1 MVHARGAALDSDPG
15 GLRLA
20 AMMRVLCPAKINLHL
35 RVGRRR
41 ADGFHPLLS
50 WFTTVGLFDTL
61 TVEDRRE
68 AVPPGRE
75 RAGAARILLLSSDLP
90 GLAADESNL
99 VVRAAEALAQTAA
112 SRGEGDV
119 KDATGGLPLGDVRAG
134 RESGGVDLRH
144 SAAHGPAVPTG
155 ADVREGDV
163 APGTAGQRP
172 TPMRSGEADA
182 GVRPVAARLEK
193 QIPLG
198 AGLGGGSSDAA
209 RTLVALN
216 RYWHLHRSMH
226 QLAPIAA
233 KLGSDVPFFLYGSS
247 SVCTGRGE
255 IVKPVPPPAVA
266 KWVVL
271 MLPEIHMP
279 TAAVYGRFDE
289 LGLGFD
295 AHIER
300 ALPNWSEWSS
310 RKSKDLLAGLVN
322 DLERPAFEIRKD
334 LGTLRA
340 DIELKLGRPVRM
352 SGSGSS
358 LFTLYDEQG
367 EAESAARIISS
378 SFGVPRT
385 LAAEMTPKLND
396 DLAAET
402 NNVAPPS
409 R

>member
-1 MVHARGAALDSDPG
+1 
-15 GLRLA
+15 
-20 AMMRVLCPAKINLHL
+20 MMRVLCPAKINLHL

-68 AVPPGRE
+68 VVPPGRE
-75 RAGAARILLLSSDLP
+75 RAGAERILLLSSDLP

-99 VVRAAEALAQTAA
+99 VVRAAEALVAHAAA

-134 RESGGVDLRH
+134 RESGGVDLQH
-144 SAAHGPAVPTG
+144 SAAHGPAVPTEPG
-155 ADVREGDV
+155 VREGDA
-163 APGTAGQRP
+163 APAGAAGQRP
-172 TPMRSGEADA
+172 TPTRSGEAGA
-182 GVRPVAARLEK
+182 RGVRPVAARLEK

-216 RYWHLHRSMH
+216 RYWHLDRSMD

-233 KLGSDVPFFLYGSS
+233 ILGSDVPFFLYGPS
-247 SVCTGRGE
+247 SVCAGRGE
-255 IVKPVPPPAVA
+255 IVKPVPPPALA

-271 MLPEIHMP
+271 VLPDIHMP
-279 TAAVYGRFDE
+279 TAAVYGRFDQ

-295 AHIER
+295 EHIEEGR
-300 ALPNWSEWSS
+300 QPDWREWSS
-310 RKSKDLLAGLVN
+310 RKSKDLLLGLVN

-358 LFTLYDEQG
+358 LFTLYDEKS
-367 EAESAARIISS
+367 EAEVAASVIAT
-378 SFGVPRT
+378 SFGVQRT
-385 LAAEMTPKLND
+385 LAIEMTPAMKD
-396 DLAAET
+396 DLADAET
-402 NNVAPPS
+402 NNVAPPA

>member
-1 MVHARGAALDSDPG
+1 
-15 GLRLA
+15 
-20 AMMRVLCPAKINLHL
+20 MMRVLCPAKINLHL

-99 VVRAAEALAQTAA
+99 VVRAAEALAHAA
-112 SRGEGDV
+112 VTRDEGDV
-119 KDATGGLPLGDVRAG
+119 KDVAGGLSRGGVRAD

-144 SAAHGPAVPTG
+144 SAAHGPAVPATSG
-155 ADVREGDV
+155 VREGDADV
-163 APGTAGQRP
+163 GTAGQRQMP
-172 TPMRSGEADA
+172 LRDGEAGA
-182 GVRPVAARLEK
+182 GVGPVAARLEK

-216 RYWHLHRSMH
+216 RYWHLDRSMDE
-226 QLAPIAA
+226 LAPIAA
-233 KLGSDVPFFLYGSS
+233 RLGSDVAFFLYGPS

-255 IVKPVPPPAVA
+255 VVKPVPPPAKA

-271 MLPEIHMP
+271 ALPDIHMP
-279 TAAVYGRFDE
+279 TAAVYGRFDQ

-295 AHIER
+295 EHIEEGR
-300 ALPNWSEWSS
+300 QPDWREWSS
-310 RKSKDLLAGLVN
+310 RKSKDLLIDLVN

-340 DIELKLGRPVRM
+340 GIELKLGRPVRM

-358 LFTLYDEQG
+358 LFTLYDERG
-367 EAESAARIISS
+367 EAEAAANVISS
-378 SFGVPRT
+378 SFGVQRT
-385 LAAEMTPKLND
+385 LAAEMTPTLND
-396 DLAAET
+396 DLAAGT
-402 NNVAPPS
+402 NNDAPPP

>member
-1 MVHARGAALDSDPG
+1 
-15 GLRLA
+15 
-20 AMMRVLCPAKINLHL
+20 MMRVLCPAKINLHL

-68 AVPPGRE
+68 AAPPGRE
-75 RAGAARILLLSSDLP
+75 RAGAERILLLSSDLP
-90 GLAADESNL
+90 GLADDESNL
-99 VVRAAEALAQTAA
+99 VVRAAEALAHAA
-112 SRGEGDV
+112 AAAGVGDV
-119 KDATGGLPLGDVRAG
+119 KDAVGGLPRGDVRAG
-134 RESGGVDLRH
+134 GESGGVDLQH

-155 ADVREGDV
+155 PGVREGDA
-163 APGTAGQRP
+163 APGTAGQRQ
-172 TPMRSGEADA
+172 TSQRDGEASA
-182 GVRPVAARLEK
+182 RGVRPVAARLEK

-216 RYWHLHRSMH
+216 RYWHLDRSMDD
-226 QLAPIAA
+226 LAPIAA
-233 KLGSDVPFFLYGSS
+233 RLGSDVPFFLYGPS

-255 IVKPVPPPAVA
+255 IVKPVPPPSLA

-271 MLPEIHMP
+271 ALPDIHMP
-279 TAAVYGRFDE
+279 TAAVYGRFDQ

-295 AHIER
+295 EHIEEGHQ
-300 ALPNWSEWSS
+300 PNWQEWSS
-310 RKSKDLLAGLVN
+310 RKSKDLLIGLVN
-322 DLERPAFEIRKD
+322 DLEGPAFEIRKD

-358 LFTLYDEQG
+358 LFTLYDERG
-367 EAESAARIISS
+367 EAEAAANVIAA

-385 LAAEMTPKLND
+385 LAAEMTPTLND
-396 DLAAET
+396 DLAAGT
-402 NNVAPPS
+402 NNDAPPP

>member
-1 MVHARGAALDSDPG
+1 
-15 GLRLA
+15 
-20 AMMRVLCPAKINLHL
+20 MMRVLCPAKINLHL

-68 AVPPGRE
+68 AIPPGRE
-75 RAGAARILLLSSDLP
+75 RAGAAGILLLSSDLP

-99 VVRAAEALAQTAA
+99 VVRAAEALAHAAA
-112 SRGEGDV
+112 SRGVGDV
-119 KDATGGLPLGDVRAG
+119 KDTTGGLPPGDVRAG
-134 RESGGVDLRH
+134 RESGSVDLRQA
-144 SAAHGPAVPTG
+144 AAHGPAVPTG
-155 ADVREGDV
+155 AGVREGDAV
-163 APGTAGQRP
+163 PGTAGQRP
-172 TPMRSGEADA
+172 TSTRGGEASA

-216 RYWHLHRSMH
+216 RYWHLHRSMDA
-226 QLAPIAA
+226 LAPLAA
-233 KLGSDVPFFLYGSS
+233 KLGSDVPFFLYGPS

-255 IVKPVPPPAVA
+255 VVKPVPPPSLA

-271 MLPEIHMP
+271 VLPDIHMP

-295 AHIER
+295 EHIDQSR
-300 ALPNWSEWSS
+300 QPDWRQWSS

-322 DLERPAFEIRKD
+322 DLERPAFEIRED

-358 LFTLYDEQG
+358 LFTLYDERG
-367 EAESAARIISS
+367 EAESAAAVISAQ
-378 SFGVPRT
+378 FGVARRT
-385 LAAEMTPKLND
+385 LAVEMTPRLND

-402 NNVAPPS
+402 NNDARPP